1 MTQALTVGATNLIRL
16 RRLRYEVTGAYI
28 STATVSCTLK
38 DSTGAT
44 VAGPISMSYV
54 AGSVLSRGEYQGTLS
69 EATPLTVGATYD
81 AEITAVAPDG
91 SERVFHLEC
100 VGVEG

>member
-1 MTQALTVGATNLIRL
+1 MAHSLTVNATNIIRL

-38 DSTGAT
+38 DSVGAT
-44 VAGPISMSYV
+44 VAGPLTMSYV
-54 AGSVLSRGEYQGTLS
+54 AGSVVSRGEYQGTLDES
-69 EATPLTVGATYD
+69 TPLTIGAEYD

-91 SERVFHLEC
+91 SERVFHLPC
-100 VGVEG
+100 IGVEG